1 MTFGSIGLQGEVR
14 CWWQLPLLMIL
25 LVVENKVEDSLLSSL
40 FYQLLFCLYVVLLEH
55 PMVLWYDVVLALY

>member
-1 MTFGSIGLQGEVR
+1 
-14 CWWQLPLLMIL
+14 MIL

-40 FYQLLFCLYVVLLEH
+40 FYQLLFGLYVVLLEH